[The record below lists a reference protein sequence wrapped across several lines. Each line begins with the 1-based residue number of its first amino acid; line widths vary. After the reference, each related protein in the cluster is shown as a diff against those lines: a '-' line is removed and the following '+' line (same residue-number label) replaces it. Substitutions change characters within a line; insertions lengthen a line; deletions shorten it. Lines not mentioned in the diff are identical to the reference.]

1 MGLGKPAEGDAEQ
14 IGAQRCDADVLQ
26 AVHDQAV
33 VDFVGED
40 HEAVFAGD
48 LDDFLQHFLRI
59 ERTGGV
65 VGVDDDD
72 RLGARGYF
80 RADVVDVGIPIR
92 LLVASV
98 VHGGAARQGDA
109 CGPQGVVG
117 RGDEHF
123 VAIVAE
129 RLHAH
134 VDQLADAV
142 AGVDAFHG
150 DVGQSLDL
158 RVLHD
163 RLARAEQAVAVG
175 IAFAVGKLTAHVQ
188 DHLVDGAEA
197 EGGRVTDIELE
208 YVGTHL
214 LHTVRFVDDG
224 AADVVED
231 VIELGGFTQFAHG
244 GSFRGT
250 GVGGGSGF
258 GWIGLPF
265 RQGIALRVAWKGFA
279 RRRVLH
285 GYRAFFACGRRVLR
299 GGSFRSGLRSGG
311 KPAFRNEEG
320 AGEEGEGVG
329 PGDALAAQ
337 VLADLALS
345 QLPSLRLRDAD

>member
-1 MGLGKPAEGDAEQ
+1 M
-14 IGAQRCDADVLQ
+14 
-26 AVHDQAV
+26 
-33 VDFVGED
+33 
-40 HEAVFAGD
+40 
-48 LDDFLQHFLRI
+48 
-59 ERTGGV
+59 
-65 VGVDDDD
+65 
-72 RLGARGYF
+72 
-80 RADVVDVGIPIR
+80 
-92 LLVASV
+92 
-98 VHGGAARQGDA
+98 HGGAARQGDA

-345 QLPSLRLRDAD
+345 QLPSLRLRDADQVDLLHLGFLHGLAQPACKNLMLHGRSNSSICICSSIWGSICNTKLKKSSITSKADSSTAGSKLN